1 MRQIKSKKKFIS
13 LKVKLIFLMVV
24 LAIVG
29 IVVFFSSKTGQAVI
43 GVVSDGYQT
52 IVSKTHLRLRN
63 VQIIGNRLTK
73 KEDVA
78 KVLNLKQGVP
88 ILDVDLVDIQMKVG
102 DLPWVDG
109 VVVQRFLPDMI
120 RIEVLEKTPIAVWQN
135 NKTYFPLDETGQ
147 PVNDNQTPLSGLIL
161 VVGRDAP
168 EYTPELVSLLK
179 KYPMIGNLVQSAVRV
194 GDRRW
199 NLILRD
205 LNDGTTVY
213 LPQKDIEGAFE
224 RLKIWHEQEQVLDKD
239 FKVIDLRIEDRLIVR
254 TDAKLIEEEE
264 TQK

>member
-1 MRQIKSKKKFIS
+1 MRQIKSKRKFLS
-13 LKVKLIFLMVV
+13 LKIKLIFLIVV
-24 LAIVG
+24 LLGIG
-29 IVVFFSSKTGQAVI
+29 IVSFFSSEAGKSFVRL
-43 GVVSDGYQT
+43 VSDGYQT
-52 IVSKTHLRLRN
+52 AMSKTHLRLRN
-63 VQIIGNRLTK
+63 VQITGNRLTK

-78 KVLNLKQGVP
+78 KALNLKQGVP
-88 ILDVDLVDIQMKVG
+88 VLDIDLADIQMRVG

-135 NKTYFPLDETGQ
+135 NKKYFPLDETGQ

-168 EYTPELVSLLK
+168 EYTPELIALLK

-205 LNDGTTVY
+205 LNDGTVIY
-213 LPQKDIEGAFE
+213 LPQKDIAAAFE

-239 FKVIDLRIEDRLIVR
+239 FKVIDLRMEDRLIVR
-254 TDAKLIEEEE
+254 TDAKLIEEEDLE
-264 TQK
+264 K